1 LLDDESY
8 VIEAR
13 ALFAAHGL
21 GQIRL
26 IAPFTIYYEIPST
39 LLGAVR
45 TGRLTIEG
53 AERSVD
59 VFHRMSFPIIGFD
72 RATLASLNRDAILVA
87 HRVGCSVYDGTFL
100 ALAERLDTQV
110 VVADDKFYN
119 RVKDKTQRVVQLQNI
134 ELP

>member
-1 LLDDESY
+1 LLDDESH
-8 VIEAR
+8 VTEAR

-21 GQIRL
+21 AQIRL
-26 IAPFTIYYEIPST
+26 IAPFTIYYEIPSA

-53 AERSVD
+53 AERSID
-59 VFHRMSFPIIGFD
+59 VFHRLSLPIIGFD
-72 RATLASLNRDAILVA
+72 RSSLAGLNRDAILVA
-87 HRVGCSVYDGTFL
+87 YRVGCSVYDGTFL

-119 RVKDKTQRVVQLQNI
+119 RVKDKTDRVVQLQKFQ
-134 ELP
+134 LP